1 MGYRSTKYSTIL
13 LFHDKVGYAMKLT
26 ILRMNEIDIKAH
38 ANLIYKSRQNSPL
51 RNDDRTIDSIKKILE
66 QLIEQGEAHV
76 MIIALDE
83 DSGDLLGQLLMW
95 LEWGELGVVRP
106 WQPIIHPEV
115 DQDTVAKALIEHSKK
130 LIETHSKTKL
140 EIWMEITNEQAEKI
154 QPIYERW
161 YQQCGFVLNSKEY
174 FMDTQFSNL
183 RDLEYSI
190 PEDIE
195 IASMSEIP
203 NDELQDI
210 VYETFRTSSDK
221 WVMSMTQA
229 QLKSSVESWL
239 KRDETFN
246 VDASIVFI
254 DEGTIIGYNVM
265 RLEDGSIE
273 VGPIGV
279 LPAHRGRGLGHA
291 LLLESIN
298 RISSNNQQTV
308 WLTVSTGNTPAYKL
322 YSNLGFINRYEILI
336 YSWVP

>member
-1 MGYRSTKYSTIL
+1 
-13 LFHDKVGYAMKLT
+13 MKLA
-26 ILRMNEIDIKAH
+26 ILKMSEIDIDAH
-38 ANLIYKSRQNSPL
+38 ASLIYKSRQNSPL
-51 RNDDRTIDSIKKILE
+51 RNNERTVEGIKKILE
-66 QLIEQGEAHV
+66 QLINQGEAHV
-76 MIIALDE
+76 MLVAQDE
-83 DSGDLLGQLLMW
+83 DNGDLLGQLLMW
-95 LEWGELGVVRP
+95 LEWGELGVARP

-115 DQDTVAKALIEHSKK
+115 DQDTVATSLIEYSKN

-140 EIWMEITNEQAEKI
+140 EIWMEISNKQVEDI

-174 FMDTQFSNL
+174 FMDTQFTSLRNL
-183 RDLEYSI
+183 DYSI
-190 PEDIE
+190 PDEIE
-195 IASMSEIP
+195 IASMSEIS
-203 NDELQDI
+203 NDEIRDV

-229 QLKSSVESWL
+229 QLESSVESWL

-246 VDASIVFI
+246 VDASIVFT
-254 DEGTIIGYNVM
+254 DEDNIIGYNVI
-265 RLEDGSIE
+265 RLEDNSIE

-279 LPAHRGRGLGHA
+279 LPTHRGKGLGRV

-298 RISSNNQQTV
+298 RIKPKNQQTV

>member
-1 MGYRSTKYSTIL
+1 
-13 LFHDKVGYAMKLT
+13 MKLA
-26 ILRMNEIDIKAH
+26 ILKMSEIDIDAH
-38 ANLIYKSRQNSPL
+38 ASLIYKSRQNSPL
-51 RNDDRTIDSIKKILE
+51 RNNERTVEGIKKILE
-66 QLIEQGEAHV
+66 QLINQGEAHV
-76 MIIALDE
+76 MLVAQDE
-83 DSGDLLGQLLMW
+83 DNGDLLGQLLMW
-95 LEWGELGVVRP
+95 LEWGELGVARP

-115 DQDTVAKALIEHSKK
+115 DQDTVATSLIEYSKY
-130 LIETHSKTKL
+130 LIETQSKTKL
-140 EIWMEITNEQAEKI
+140 EIWMEITNKQVEDI

-174 FMDTQFSNL
+174 FMDTQFTSL
-183 RDLEYSI
+183 RDLDYSI
-190 PEDIE
+190 PDEIE
-195 IASMSEIP
+195 IASMSEIS
-203 NDELQDI
+203 NDEIRDV

-229 QLKSSVESWL
+229 QLESSVESWL

-246 VDASIVFI
+246 VDASIVFT
-254 DEGTIIGYNVM
+254 DEDNIIGYNVI
-265 RLEDGSIE
+265 RLEDNSIE

-279 LPAHRGRGLGHA
+279 LPTHRGKGLGRT

-298 RISSNNQQTV
+298 RITPKNQQTV